1 MARRNTEISMSATQA
16 GQSCDVQA
24 GCAESAVATGS
35 VVEPR
40 GDGQG
45 SAAAPGAS
53 TVKAATSWAS
63 ANAAWIEF
71 GQHRWEI
78 SRRTFYN
85 YVGPRANCKP
95 RADGRYHADDI
106 VKIAQAAGWRPH
118 PSVRPGTQGGEGGKG
133 DGDTL
138 LRERIRRE
146 RLRADN
152 EELDLRKRRGEL
164 VERREMERL
173 LAAAVV
179 VLENEMMNWVH
190 EKARGI
196 IHLVGGDPRREQDL
210 VDHLREGSRRWLH
223 QFSMKAT
230 YRVEVHDDADWDGG
244 WGDDDEEKVTSA
256 DARAAAPGASA
267 PDATFPPSDDEVIAA
282 GGHDA

>member
-1 MARRNTEISMSATQA
+1 MARSNTEIIVGGTQGGPRDDVPPVGA
-16 GQSCDVQA
+16 G
-24 GCAESAVATGS
+24 EAV
-35 VVEPR
+35 VP
-40 GDGQG
+40 D
-45 SAAAPGAS
+45 AS
-53 TVKAATSWAS
+53 TVKAATSWTS

-71 GQHRWEI
+71 GQPRWEI

-106 VKIAQAAGWRPH
+106 VKIAQAAGWRPL

-196 IHLVGGDPRREQDL
+196 IHLVGGDPRHEQGL
-210 VDHLREGSRRWLH
+210 VDHLREGGRRWLH

-244 WGDDDEEKVTSA
+244 WGDDEENVTY
-256 DARAAAPGASA
+256 AAASESAAVSPSPGGQHPAG
-267 PDATFPPSDDEVIAA
+267 DDEVIPA
-282 GGHDA
+282 GGPDA